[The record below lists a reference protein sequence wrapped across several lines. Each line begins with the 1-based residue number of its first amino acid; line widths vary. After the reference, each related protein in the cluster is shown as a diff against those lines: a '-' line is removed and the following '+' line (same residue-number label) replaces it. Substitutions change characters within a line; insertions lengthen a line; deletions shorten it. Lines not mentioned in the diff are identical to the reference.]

1 MRYGSFCVLLVL
13 LAVNLLALMSMTH
26 AQETDIRIEGLEN
39 NSDLSDWV
47 DEAALQK
54 FEEREETITSR
65 FAGIEV
71 QVEKALKSKGYYEP
85 NVTFENSGE
94 PVISVQTGPQYVI
107 GKLKI
112 EGDDRTLQ
120 NVEEGDILDAAS
132 ILKAQEKLKNEISKD
147 TCYYSLTVKN
157 QVVLNKAMNTG
168 DVTIM
173 VEKGDI
179 ASFGP
184 TTFKGAPTIK
194 TSYLENFIKYEQGAC
209 WDAGKIEK
217 TKNAL
222 ISTGLLSVVNETL
235 PDKPYSDGTVP
246 VIFDLKE
253 RSPRT
258 IRLGASY
265 YTDEGPGIVVGWQHR
280 NLFGA
285 GEELDTNLRANF
297 LEQSLSADFEK
308 PFFGSEDQTLNIDA
322 ELSHLDSDAYEE
334 YKISASVNLQKDF
347 TDNLSGSLGGGI
359 ELSRI
364 QDKTDMSERTF
375 GLFSIPASLHYDNR
389 DDPLNPKK
397 GWTWGVET
405 TPYLDA
411 LGNSSPFWKT
421 TLPAT
426 TYFGFGEE
434 KNTVLALRGRL
445 GTINGAETDD
455 IPASKRFYAGGGGS
469 IRGFGFQEA
478 GPKDEDDNPIGG
490 RSLLETSTELRFKI
504 TDTIGAVGF
513 IDAGGV
519 SDAQYPDFQ
528 DGMYVGTGVGLRYYT
543 GFGPVRF
550 DVATPVNRREEAE
563 QPVYFYIS
571 IGQAF

>member
-120 NVEEGDILDAAS
+120 NVEEGDILDAAT

-217 TKNAL
+217 T
-222 ISTGLLSVVNETL
+222 G
-235 PDKPYSDGTVP
+235 
-246 VIFDLKE
+246 
-253 RSPRT
+253 
-258 IRLGASY
+258 
-265 YTDEGPGIVVGWQHR
+265 
-280 NLFGA
+280 
-285 GEELDTNLRANF
+285 
-297 LEQSLSADFEK
+297 
-308 PFFGSEDQTLNIDA
+308 
-322 ELSHLDSDAYEE
+322 
-334 YKISASVNLQKDF
+334 
-347 TDNLSGSLGGGI
+347 
-359 ELSRI
+359 
-364 QDKTDMSERTF
+364 
-375 GLFSIPASLHYDNR
+375 
-389 DDPLNPKK
+389 
-397 GWTWGVET
+397 
-405 TPYLDA
+405 
-411 LGNSSPFWKT
+411 
-421 TLPAT
+421 
-426 TYFGFGEE
+426 
-434 KNTVLALRGRL
+434 
-445 GTINGAETDD
+445 
-455 IPASKRFYAGGGGS
+455 
-469 IRGFGFQEA
+469 
-478 GPKDEDDNPIGG
+478 
-490 RSLLETSTELRFKI
+490 
-504 TDTIGAVGF
+504 
-513 IDAGGV
+513 
-519 SDAQYPDFQ
+519 
-528 DGMYVGTGVGLRYYT
+528 
-543 GFGPVRF
+543 
-550 DVATPVNRREEAE
+550 
-563 QPVYFYIS
+563 
-571 IGQAF
+571 